1 MEDLNKSVKIKFFG
15 STKITMIRPG
25 QEDTFNRSKLS
36 ILEEIATGSC
46 VYGATYENLFV
57 EVVSMQKDKNKLC

>member
-1 MEDLNKSVKIKFFG
+1 
-15 STKITMIRPG
+15 MIRPG
-25 QEDTFNRSKLS
+25 KEGTFNRSKLS